1 MIEKITKD
9 ELVSLINSYNNYIQ
23 NANDSN
29 LYNDDWKPVCI
40 EEFYQNDYKYWCE
53 HYVKD

>member
-1 MIEKITKD
+1 MIEKLTKD

-53 HYVKD
+53 HYVEN